1 MGNKNTIITYG
12 TFDLLHVGHIRLLKR
27 IKKLGDNLIVGLS
40 TDEFNLVKGKKSIYS
55 FADRKEILES
65 LEYVDKV
72 IPENNW
78 EQKITDIK
86 KHQVDLFVMGDDWAG
101 KFDFLNEYTQVFYIP
116 RTQGIS
122 TTDTKSLL
130 VQLSNEKKSHLK
142 NLLNEAASIADS
154 L

>member
-1 MGNKNTIITYG
+1 MVNKKTIITYG

-27 IKKLGDNLIVGLS
+27 IKKLGGNLIVGLS

-78 EQKITDIK
+78 EQKLTDIK
-86 KHQVDLFVMGDDWAG
+86 NHKVDLFVMGDDWSG
-101 KFDFLNEYTQVFYIP
+101 KFDYLQEFAEVFYLP

-122 TTDTKSLL
+122 TTDVKKVVSKI
-130 VQLSNEKKSHLK
+130 SEEKKQTLK
-142 NLLNEAASIADS
+142 NLLSEATKIIDKI
-154 L
+154 

>member
-1 MGNKNTIITYG
+1 MNKRKTIITYG
-12 TFDLLHVGHIRLLKR
+12 TFDLLHIGHVRLFKR
-27 IKKLGDNLIVGLS
+27 IKELGDYLIVGLS
-40 TDEFNLVKGKKSIYS
+40 TDTFNALKGKKSVYS
-55 FADRKEILES
+55 YEHRKEILES
-65 LEYVDKV
+65 LEYVDEV
-72 IPENNW
+72 IPEESW
-78 EQKITDIK
+78 RQKIEDIK
-86 KHQVDLFVMGDDWAG
+86 KYKIDIFVMGDDWAG

>member
-86 KHQVDLFVMGDDWAG
+86 KHQVDLFVMGDDWSG
-101 KFDFLNEYTQVFYIP
+101 KFDYLMEFTEVCYLP

-122 TTDTKSLL
+122 TTDVKS
-130 VQLSNEKKSHLK
+130 VVGNISEEKKQALK
-142 NLLNEAASIADS
+142 NLLSEASKIIDKI
-154 L
+154 